1 MTAGVALLDMATE
14 RRRPA
19 NLNRRHH
26 PALCRRQRFTVLF
39 TIGIAVTAEYIRH
52 FQPRPTH
59 WSAAQ
64 KGDGSICLASMGSGC
79 GSRSSGL
86 VVAQTLLVA
95 MRRYLAVVS
104 RLLWPISN

>member
-14 RRRPA
+14 RGGPA
-19 NLNRRHH
+19 NLDRRHH
-26 PALCRRQRFTVLF
+26 PALRRRQRSPVVL
-39 TIGIAVTAEYIRH
+39 TIGIAVATEHIRH
-52 FQPRPTH
+52 FRPRPTH

-64 KGDGSICLASMGSGC
+64 KGDGSICLASIGIGC

-104 RLLWPISN
+104 RLLWPISH